1 MEPAKGSLRGLRVLR
16 DAARDAGAWSD
27 ESQRWGQSCRTRR
40 DGSILAPFPGTSCQ
54 ATINRP
60 YGTFATQ
67 ATRQKRTR
75 RTMVAFV
82 TLPACFPAPTD
93 EPAAD
98 RTKSLGRSLHR
109 CFEDFRKLPPA
120 LQIL

>member
-1 MEPAKGSLRGLRVLR
+1 MWVRGALVQPIRSHL
-16 DAARDAGAWSD
+16 
-27 ESQRWGQSCRTRR
+27 QSCNTS

-67 ATRQKRTR
+67 ATRQKHTR
-75 RTMVAFV
+75 QTMVAFV
-82 TLPACFPAPTD
+82 TLPACFPALTD

-98 RTKSLGRSLHR
+98 RTRSLERSLHR
-109 CFEDFRKLPPA
+109 CFEDFRRLPPA
-120 LQIL
+120 LQILRCS